1 MLDCGTVRE
10 ELSAYIDNEL
20 PSAERR
26 EIEQHLQ
33 VCMGCFKEYMQ
44 LQATSAIMRSLREI
58 EPPPGFNDRVKERLR
73 QEEKRGMWQRIARK
87 PWHSLGAAAAALL
100 LVIGAWSW
108 FLDGGLARFPGTLSG
123 PPAVADKEA
132 GLSREAA
139 EVQLFAADADAAAEE
154 RAAEEAVLQQSPAPV
169 QEAAKPGD
177 EPGTEEASTLAP
189 ADLPAGEEESAVY
202 EIALG
207 PAPEQAAGEAQEQ
220 ESTARALMLPQG
232 LPSGAE
238 GLVIEISITTEDPE
252 QGRSAVESLAYRN
265 GLEVAG
271 EEENGVTVLEMTVP
285 LHLQRNII
293 EQLRGIG
300 FVTAETVSDPEL
312 GEKVNELSRRQEEL
326 RQQQGEL
333 NALLASGGSVAE
345 RQEWE
350 EELARIQGE
359 LETIQEEIGQLE
371 QELPPAVV
379 RIIFTQ

>member
-1 MLDCGTVRE
+1 
-10 ELSAYIDNEL
+10 
-20 PSAERR
+20 
-26 EIEQHLQ
+26 
-33 VCMGCFKEYMQ
+33 
-44 LQATSAIMRSLREI
+44 
-58 EPPPGFNDRVKERLR
+58 
-73 QEEKRGMWQRIARK
+73 
-87 PWHSLGAAAAALL
+87 
-100 LVIGAWSW
+100 
-108 FLDGGLARFPGTLSG
+108 
-123 PPAVADKEA
+123 
-132 GLSREAA
+132 
-139 EVQLFAADADAAAEE
+139 FAADADAAAED

-177 EPGTEEASTLAP
+177 EPGTEEASTPAP